1 MGGVFA
7 RKRCVARILIRGDEW
22 KRVGG
27 QMDTRGEPLRIVFFG
42 TARGGRVPTLPPTLG
57 APTYLFVACGDVSL
71 LAC

>member
-1 MGGVFA
+1 MEKGG
-7 RKRCVARILIRGDEW
+7 RTDGHK
-22 KRVGG
+22 GG
-27 QMDTRGEPLRIVFFG
+27 TLTYCFFG